1 MTRKQKI
8 VITEFMDQAAVDSL
22 TGDFEVVYDQTLGT
36 DPERLFPLLNDA
48 DGLIVRTMTQVGHPL
63 LDAGPN
69 LQCVGRLGVGLD
81 NFDLD
86 ACKQRGVPVFP
97 SIGAN
102 ALSVAEYVVTTA
114 SALLRSAYFRNADM
128 IAGKWP
134 RGDTQG
140 SELSGKKLGI
150 IGYGSIGRITADK
163 LLGLGVEVCAVDP
176 YVAAD
181 DPAWGKVGRFQTQKE
196 LMEWSDVVS
205 LHVPLTPET
214 RNLVSVSDLLHMKES
229 GILINAA
236 RGGVVNEAAL
246 IEALRKGQIA
256 GAALDVFEN
265 EPLSKEDGAK
275 FEGVPNLILTPH
287 IAGVTYDANVRVSA
301 MTAENVRRALS

>member
-22 TGDFEVVYDQTLGT
+22 LGDFEVIYDQTLGI
-36 DPERLFPLLNDA
+36 DPARLYPLLSDA

-63 LDAGPN
+63 LDAGPK
-69 LQCVGRLGVGLD
+69 LQCIGRLGVGLD
-81 NFDLD
+81 NFDLE
-86 ACKQRGVPVFP
+86 ACADRGVPVFP

-114 SALLRSAYFRNADM
+114 SALLRNAYYRNADM

-163 LLGLGVEVCAVDP
+163 LLGLGLEVRAVDP
-176 YVAAD
+176 YVPAD
-181 DPAWGKVGRFQTQKE
+181 DPAWGQVARFETQKE

-214 RNLVSVSDLLHMKES
+214 RNLVAAKDLQHMKET

-236 RGGVVNEAAL
+236 RGGVVNEADL
-246 IEALRKGQIA
+246 IEALNAGHLA
-256 GAALDVFEN
+256 GAALDVFET
-265 EPLSKEDGAK
+265 EPLSAKDGAK